1 MEKVKSEGTRGNVRV
16 NRLEVS
22 VNLKISCLGN
32 NLVGVS
38 DILEFMILEMKQLME
53 AQLRVAPKCA
63 ENTLL
68 FSKLFYQSWKPPK
81 T

>member
-1 MEKVKSEGTRGNVRV
+1 M
-16 NRLEVS
+16 
-22 VNLKISCLGN
+22 
-32 NLVGVS
+32 GVS
-38 DILEFMILEMKQLME
+38 DILEFILEMKQFME

-68 FSKLFYQSWKPPK
+68 FSKLFYQSRKPLN

>member
-32 NLVGVS
+32 NLMGVS
-38 DILEFMILEMKQLME
+38 DILEFILEMKQFME

-68 FSKLFYQSWKPPK
+68 FSKLFYQSRKPLK